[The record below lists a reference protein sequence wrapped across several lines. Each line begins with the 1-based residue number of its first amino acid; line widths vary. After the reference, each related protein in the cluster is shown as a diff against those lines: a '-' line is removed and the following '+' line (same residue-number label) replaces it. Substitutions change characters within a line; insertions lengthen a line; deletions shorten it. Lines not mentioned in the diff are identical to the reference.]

1 MAELATTSA
10 VIDALG
16 GTGATVLADRPGR
29 NPQRPTGVRPRDSRP
44 IPYPTMTAALAA
56 KGLFA
61 PAWLWTWSRGPGG
74 SFRRSASAG
83 KSGPQAMTAS
93 PPFIP

>member
-16 GTGATVLADRPGR
+16 GTGATVLPPAGR

-44 IPYPTMTAALAA
+44 IPI
-56 KGLFA
+56 
-61 PAWLWTWSRGPGG
+61 
-74 SFRRSASAG
+74 RR
-83 KSGPQAMTAS
+83 
-93 PPFIP
+93 